1 MHGGVSSIVR
11 MCTAMLNNDRGE
23 NMRRAAGILGLTIL
37 LLGLAGCGEGQAPE
51 INTLSFGKDGE
62 VIHRIVGKTDQNYYQ
77 IEPAALE
84 EFAVSRVEEYCAEN
98 GEKKVALEA
107 VEEKSGSIVMDFK
120 YASPEDYSN
129 FNHRVLYAGTI
140 ESAADE
146 GYELEAV
153 PFVSI
158 QGQASE
164 IGYIEDWDK
173 KKMFILETKSGE
185 EMLVNLPGKTLYV
198 NQGAHSGQ
206 ELTFVGKKGVKISN
220 QEEAGTTSLSYIIY
234 E

>member
-1 MHGGVSSIVR
+1 
-11 MCTAMLNNDRGE
+11 
-23 NMRRAAGILGLTIL
+23 MRRAAGILGLTIL

-146 GYELEAV
+146 G
-153 PFVSI
+153 
-158 QGQASE
+158 
-164 IGYIEDWDK
+164 WDK

-198 NQGAHSGQ
+198 NQSAHSGQ